1 MKLLTW
7 ADLTEAQREAAV
19 THELNAVLRGTCE
32 GYITWGE
39 SQPLFDAAFAKADA
53 MQTPWFASEYVMEAC
68 GDLLRQVALSQA
80 QNCFYVPP
88 YTEVSTLV
96 LED

>member
-19 THELNAVLRGTCE
+19 DHRLTEILRGTCE
-32 GYITWGE
+32 GYITWRE
-39 SQPLFDAAFAKADA
+39 SQHLFVAAFAKAEA

-68 GDLLRQVALSQA
+68 GDLLRQVALSQS

-88 YTEVSTLV
+88 NTAVSTLT
-96 LED
+96 LKD